1 MKRLLSL
8 AALSLFALS
17 ANAADYSEGKHYI
30 DLKDNGFSANN
41 QVVKVYSTNC
51 PFCYKYEKA
60 VMPKYI
66 ENLPEGVSYDAYHIS
81 TKPPF
86 GKEKA
91 TVVAVAKTLGEKEYK
106 KAKMAY
112 YKHLHDDKV
121 KFKSSEEAIQFGLN
135 AAAIDQATFSR
146 LKNSA
151 KVTDLMTKWDQGIK
165 VAKVKGIPAI
175 VVNGRYLINTQSIT
189 SMKMLDELTAELLTK

>member
-17 ANAADYSEGKHYI
+17 ANAADYSEGKHYT
-30 DLKDNGFSANN
+30 DLKDNGFSADN

-66 ENLPEGVSYDAYHIS
+66 ENLPEGVGYDAYHIS

-135 AAAIDQATFSR
+135 AAAIDPATFSR
-146 LKNSA
+146 LKHSA
-151 KVTDLMTKWDQGIK
+151 KVTALMAKWDQGIK

-189 SMKMLDELTAELLTK
+189 SMKMLDELTAELLSK